1 MSEQMNFR
9 GWVFLPFVVFLSAL
23 TACSQQG
30 SDRIQLNQVGFIPT
44 SPKIAVITG
53 KTEATKF
60 FVTANDSTLFT
71 GTLSDQRQSKNSST
85 VTRIADFSAFNREGV
100 YHISVPGVGT
110 SYPFRIGKDVF
121 SDVSKSVLKA
131 YYFMRSDMP
140 LDATYGGKWSRKAG
154 HPDTAVL
161 IHSSA
166 ATDARPTGTVIS
178 SPKGWY
184 DAGDYNKY
192 IVNSGITTA
201 TLLSSYED
209 FPEYFRKLNTNI
221 PESSDAVPDILIEV
235 LYNLR
240 WMLTMQDPNDGGV
253 YHKLT
258 NAVFDGMV
266 APGVTKEPRYVV
278 QKSSAATLDFAAVMA
293 QASRLF
299 GSFKKQLP
307 HLSDSC
313 LNAALKAWDWAQK
326 NPSILYDQRS
336 MNQKFSPAVTTGD
349 YGDRSINDEFF
360 WAATELFATTQDKRF
375 LIVVNERVKDRVGLP
390 GWNNV
395 TMLGYYTFIR
405 NEKKLKSASSLI
417 QAMKDTVLRGADY
430 LLASQTSNAFATVM
444 GGNLR
449 EFNWGSNS
457 VAANEGVLLMNAY
470 KITHDKKYIDGALSN
485 LDYLLGRNATNY
497 CFVTGTGSKSPMH
510 PHHRPS
516 VSDNVIEPVPGML
529 VGGPNPAQQD
539 HCAYPFK
546 EPETSY
552 VDSDCA
558 YAANEI
564 AINWNAPMV
573 YLTNAIRALTK

>member
-1 MSEQMNFR
+1 MSEQAMFR
-9 GWVFLPFVVFLSAL
+9 ARVFLPLIVLISSVS
-23 TACSQQG
+23 ACSQQG
-30 SDRIQLNQVGFIPT
+30 SDRIQLNQVGFTPS
-44 SPKIAVITG
+44 SPKIAVVTG
-53 KTEATKF
+53 KTDATKF
-60 FVTANDSTLFT
+60 YITVNDSTLFT
-71 GTLSDQRQSKNSST
+71 GSLSEERQSKNSST
-85 VTRIADFSAFNREGV
+85 VTKMADFSAFNREGV
-100 YHISVPGVGT
+100 YRISVPGVGT
-110 SYPFRIGKDVF
+110 SYQFRIGKDVF
-121 SDVSKSVLKA
+121 SDVSKAVLKA

-140 LDATYGGKWSRKAG
+140 LDANYAGKWARKAG

-161 IHSSA
+161 VHSSA
-166 ATDARPTGTVIS
+166 ASDARPTGTIIS

-192 IVNSGITTA
+192 IVNSGITTG

-209 FPEYFRKLNTNI
+209 FPDYFKKLNTNI
-221 PESSDAVPDILIEV
+221 PESKDAVPDILNEV
-235 LYNLR
+235 LYSLR

-266 APGVTKEPRYVV
+266 PPGVTKDPRYVV
-278 QKSSAATLDFAAVMA
+278 QKSTAATLDFAAVMA
-293 QASRLF
+293 QASRVF
-299 GSFKKQLP
+299 AGFKKQLP

-313 LNAALKAWDWAQK
+313 LNAAFKAWDWSQK
-326 NPSILYDQRS
+326 NPSVLYDQRS
-336 MNQKFSPAVTTGD
+336 MNQKFSPAVTTGE
-349 YGDRSINDEFF
+349 YGDRSVNDEFY
-360 WAATELFATTQDKRF
+360 WAATELFATTKDKLF
-375 LIVVNERVKDRVGLP
+375 LTVINERVKDRVGLP

-405 NEKKLKSASSLI
+405 NEKKLKSLSSLI
-417 QAMKDTVLRGADY
+417 QAMKDTVIRMANDY
-430 LLASQTSNAFATVM
+430 LSAQTSNAFATVI
-444 GGNLR
+444 GGNRR

-457 VAANEGVLLMNAY
+457 VAANQGVLLTYAY
-470 KITHDKKYIDGALSN
+470 NITRDRKYIDGALSN

-497 CFVTGTGSKSPMH
+497 CFVTGIGTKSPMH

-516 VSDNVIEPVPGML
+516 VSDNIVEPVPGML
-529 VGGPNPAQQD
+529 VGGPNPGQQD

-573 YLTNAIRALTK
+573 YLANAIRALMK

>member
-1 MSEQMNFR
+1 MSEQAMFR
-9 GWVFLPFVVFLSAL
+9 ARVFLPLIVLISSVS
-23 TACSQQG
+23 ACSQQG
-30 SDRIQLNQVGFIPT
+30 SDRIQLNQVGFTPS
-44 SPKIAVITG
+44 SPKIAVVTG
-53 KTEATKF
+53 KTDATKF
-60 FVTANDSTLFT
+60 YITVNDSTLFT
-71 GTLSDQRQSKNSST
+71 GSLSEERQSKNSST
-85 VTRIADFSAFNREGV
+85 VTKMADFSAFNREGV
-100 YHISVPGVGT
+100 YRISVPGVGT
-110 SYPFRIGKDVF
+110 SYQFRIGKDVF
-121 SDVSKSVLKA
+121 SDVSKAVLKA

-140 LDATYGGKWSRKAG
+140 LDANYAGKWARKAG

-161 IHSSA
+161 VHSSA
-166 ATDARPTGTVIS
+166 ASDARPTGTIIS

-192 IVNSGITTA
+192 IVNSGITTG

-209 FPEYFRKLNTNI
+209 FPDYFKKLNTNI
-221 PESSDAVPDILIEV
+221 PESKDAVPDILNEV

-240 WMLTMQDPNDGGV
+240 WMLTMQDLNDGGV

-266 APGVTKEPRYVV
+266 PPGVTKDPRYVV
-278 QKSSAATLDFAAVMA
+278 QKSTAASLDFAAVMA
-293 QASRLF
+293 QASRVF
-299 GSFKKQLP
+299 AGFKKQLP

-313 LNAALKAWDWAQK
+313 LNAAFKAWDWSQK
-326 NPSILYDQRS
+326 NPSVLYDQRS
-336 MNQKFSPAVTTGD
+336 MNQTFSPAVTTGD
-349 YGDRSINDEFF
+349 YGDRSVNDEFY
-360 WAATELFATTQDKRF
+360 WAATELFATTQDKLF
-375 LIVVNERVKDRVGLP
+375 LAVINERVKDRVSLP

-405 NEKKLKSASSLI
+405 NEKKLKSLSSLI
-417 QAMKDTVLRGADY
+417 QAMKDTVIRMANDY
-430 LLASQTSNAFATVM
+430 LSAQTSNAFATVI
-444 GGNLR
+444 GGNSR

-457 VAANEGVLLMNAY
+457 VAANQGVLLTYAY
-470 KITHDKKYIDGALSN
+470 NITRERKYIDGALSN

-497 CFVTGTGSKSPMH
+497 CFVTGIGTKSPMH

-516 VSDNVIEPVPGML
+516 VSDNIVEPVPGML
-529 VGGPNPAQQD
+529 VGGPNPGQQD

-573 YLTNAIRALTK
+573 YLANAIRALMK

>member
-1 MSEQMNFR
+1 MSEQAMFR
-9 GWVFLPFVVFLSAL
+9 ARVFLPLIVLISSVS
-23 TACSQQG
+23 ACSQQG
-30 SDRIQLNQVGFIPT
+30 SDRIQLNQVGFTPF
-44 SPKIAVITG
+44 SPKIAVVTG
-53 KTEATKF
+53 KTDATKF
-60 FVTANDSTLFT
+60 YITVNDSTLFT
-71 GTLSDQRQSKNSST
+71 GSLSEERQSKNSST
-85 VTRIADFSAFNREGV
+85 VTKMADFSALNREGV
-100 YHISVPGVGT
+100 YRISVPGVGT
-110 SYPFRIGKDVF
+110 SYQFRIGKDVF
-121 SDVSKSVLKA
+121 SDVSKAVLKA

-140 LDATYGGKWSRKAG
+140 LDANYAGKWARKAG

-161 IHSSA
+161 VHSSA
-166 ATDARPTGTVIS
+166 ASDARPTGTIIS

-192 IVNSGITTA
+192 IVNSGITTG

-209 FPEYFRKLNTNI
+209 FPDYFKKLNTNI
-221 PESSDAVPDILIEV
+221 PESKDAVPDILNEV
-235 LYNLR
+235 LYSLR

-266 APGVTKEPRYVV
+266 PPGVTKDPRYVV
-278 QKSSAATLDFAAVMA
+278 QKSTAATLDFAAVMA
-293 QASRLF
+293 QASRVF
-299 GSFKKQLP
+299 AGFKKQLP

-313 LNAALKAWDWAQK
+313 LNAAFKAWDWSQK
-326 NPSILYDQRS
+326 NPSVLYDQRS
-336 MNQKFSPAVTTGD
+336 MNQKFSPAVTTGE
-349 YGDRSINDEFF
+349 YGDRSVNDEFY
-360 WAATELFATTQDKRF
+360 WAATELFATTKDKLF
-375 LIVVNERVKDRVGLP
+375 LTVINERVKDRVGLP

-405 NEKKLKSASSLI
+405 NEKKLKSLSSLI
-417 QAMKDTVLRGADY
+417 QAMKDTVIRMANDY
-430 LLASQTSNAFATVM
+430 LSAQTSNAFATVI
-444 GGNLR
+444 GGNRR

-457 VAANEGVLLMNAY
+457 VAANQGVLLTYAY
-470 KITHDKKYIDGALSN
+470 NITRDRKYIDGALSN

-497 CFVTGTGSKSPMH
+497 CFVTGIGTKSPMH

-516 VSDNVIEPVPGML
+516 VSDNIVEPVPGML
-529 VGGPNPAQQD
+529 VGGPNPGQQD

-573 YLTNAIRALTK
+573 YLANAIRALMK

>member
-1 MSEQMNFR
+1 MSEQAMFR
-9 GWVFLPFVVFLSAL
+9 ARVFLPLIVLISSVS
-23 TACSQQG
+23 ACSQQG
-30 SDRIQLNQVGFIPT
+30 SDRIQLNQVGFTPS
-44 SPKIAVITG
+44 SPKIAVVTG
-53 KTEATKF
+53 KTDATKF
-60 FVTANDSTLFT
+60 YITVNDSTLFT
-71 GTLSDQRQSKNSST
+71 GSLSEERQSKNSST
-85 VTRIADFSAFNREGV
+85 VTKMADFSAFNREGV
-100 YHISVPGVGT
+100 YRISVPGVGT
-110 SYPFRIGKDVF
+110 SYQFRIGKDVF
-121 SDVSKSVLKA
+121 SDVSKAVLKA

-140 LDATYGGKWSRKAG
+140 LDANYAGKWARKAG

-161 IHSSA
+161 VHSSA
-166 ATDARPTGTVIS
+166 ATDARPTGTMIS

-192 IVNSGITTA
+192 IVNSGITTG

-209 FPEYFRKLNTNI
+209 FPDYFKKLNTNI
-221 PESSDAVPDILIEV
+221 PESKDAVPDILNEV

-266 APGVTKEPRYVV
+266 PPGVTKDPRYVV
-278 QKSSAATLDFAAVMA
+278 QKSTAASLDFAAVMA
-293 QASRLF
+293 QASRVF
-299 GSFKKQLP
+299 AGFKKQLP

-313 LNAALKAWDWAQK
+313 LNAAFKAWDWSQK
-326 NPSILYDQRS
+326 NPSVLYDQRS
-336 MNQKFSPAVTTGD
+336 MNQTFSPAVTTGD
-349 YGDRSINDEFF
+349 YGDRSVNDDFY
-360 WAATELFATTQDKRF
+360 WAATELFATTQDKLF
-375 LIVVNERVKDRVGLP
+375 LAVINERVKDRVSLP

-405 NEKKLKSASSLI
+405 NEKKLKSLSSLI
-417 QAMKDTVLRGADY
+417 QAMKDTVIRMANDY
-430 LLASQTSNAFATVM
+430 LSAQTSNAFATVI
-444 GGNLR
+444 GGNRR

-457 VAANEGVLLMNAY
+457 VAANQGVLLTYAY
-470 KITHDKKYIDGALSN
+470 NITRERKYIDGALSN

-497 CFVTGTGSKSPMH
+497 CFVTGIGTKSPMH

-516 VSDNVIEPVPGML
+516 VSDNIVEPVPGML
-529 VGGPNPAQQD
+529 VGGPNPGQQD

-573 YLTNAIRALTK
+573 YLANAIRALMK